1 MIEIE
6 TTATSFQGAVLLAP
20 ILASR
25 PFRTGDSG
33 RPFRTNNSD
42 VCFFPAIGVVD
53 CLGFQGHPALWESPR
68 KSVEEGYDRDTVL
81 QKAQRKRNKW
91 LRVPGRAVLCR
102 EALTYDGWWDARNA
116 PSTDPTLRLESTEA
130 ESFRDSSRR
139 GRFSDDLAFDRRPS
153 VRKGCAMEG
162 ATDGGL
168 EGQFEVQDLP
178 VTEGLEVD
186 ENVIAAQRAA
196 QEQAIKDSAD
206 AVAKLRVGYE
216 PFLQDE
222 LLRLKTEYRLTN
234 VHSCAHVRKKRW
246 KKGKLV
252 EIRRNRQRYLIGMLP
267 HASKEEINAGDEIL
281 APHGLGIGEIVR
293 DLVIRQ
299 GEYKGGFNC
308 LAFSIFTEST
318 GESERFTPDTLP
330 PYQERE
336 RLRLVRKYHPLI
348 RGLGVTQATDVLIT
362 HPDWENDVRRNQ
374 IVETMHKY
382 VDVVPE
388 GVSYQKFMDGVR
400 RDSKMHRETEM
411 PEVDRALSR
420 MPEKDKIYW
429 ECGWFAVVTL
439 NDRREAKYLG
449 PLVAGERFKMGDLI
463 PDRIHEALVAS
474 FEKTEKQA
482 AAHARRT
489 KSGVR
494 TARARVSQAYEN
506 ATVYRNCNCAQ
517 ERQKA

>member
-1 MIEIE
+1 
-6 TTATSFQGAVLLAP
+6 
-20 ILASR
+20 
-25 PFRTGDSG
+25 
-33 RPFRTNNSD
+33 
-42 VCFFPAIGVVD
+42 
-53 CLGFQGHPALWESPR
+53 
-68 KSVEEGYDRDTVL
+68 
-81 QKAQRKRNKW
+81 
-91 LRVPGRAVLCR
+91 
-102 EALTYDGWWDARNA
+102 
-116 PSTDPTLRLESTEA
+116 
-130 ESFRDSSRR
+130 
-139 GRFSDDLAFDRRPS
+139 
-153 VRKGCAMEG
+153 
-162 ATDGGL
+162 
-168 EGQFEVQDLP
+168 
-178 VTEGLEVD
+178 
-186 ENVIAAQRAA
+186 
-196 QEQAIKDSAD
+196 
-206 AVAKLRVGYE
+206 
-216 PFLQDE
+216 
-222 LLRLKTEYRLTN
+222 LTN

-246 KKGKLV
+246 RKGELV

-267 HASKEEINAGDEIL
+267 HASKEEINAGDEML
-281 APHGLGIGEIVR
+281 TQHGLGTGEIVR
-293 DLVIRQ
+293 DLVFRL
-299 GEYKGGFNC
+299 EYKGGYNC
-308 LAFSIFTEST
+308 LAFSIFTENV

-348 RGLGVTQATDVLIT
+348 RGLDVTQATNVLIT
-362 HPDWENDVRRNQ
+362 HPDWETDVRRNQ
-374 IVETMHKY
+374 IVETMHKF

-429 ECGWFAVVTL
+429 DCGWFAVVIL
-439 NDRREAKYLG
+439 NDRPEAKYLG

-463 PDRIHEALVAS
+463 PDRIQEALVAS

-494 TARARVSQAYEN
+494 TARERVSQAYEN